1 MYWGFS
7 EAEGIRMIQNEAGDS
22 PRVNMA
28 GEYPN
33 KAGIEM
39 GTSSAD
45 LPLSIGFRWI
55 IELFYNCWAS
65 PIWISWQMLV
75 NYKL

>member
-22 PRVNMA
+22 PPVNMA

-33 KAGIEM
+33 KAGFKWEHHLQ
-39 GTSSAD
+39 TYHF
-45 LPLSIGFRWI
+45 P
-55 IELFYNCWAS
+55 
-65 PIWISWQMLV
+65 
-75 NYKL
+75 